1 MFFHVIKFPLWF
13 CVLSSES
20 RGAAQD
26 SYHCYNPN
34 SSTLILRSGLIH
46 NFKYLIYSI
55 AWKCQYL
62 MALSS
67 VWAVSIFCII
77 DTTTAIPLHSF
88 LCLYCATALI
98 NLARLH
104 TKSKALR
111 RCILHTNKMTY
122 QPTKRLLMK

>member
-20 RGAAQD
+20 QGAAQD

-34 SSTLILRSGLIH
+34 SSILILRPGLIH
-46 NFKYLIYSI
+46 NFKYMIYSI

-67 VWAVSIFCII
+67 VWAVSIFC
-77 DTTTAIPLHSF
+77 L
-88 LCLYCATALI
+88 
-98 NLARLH
+98 
-104 TKSKALR
+104 
-111 RCILHTNKMTY
+111 
-122 QPTKRLLMK
+122 